1 MRLAKPE
8 GSDEVEHSYRGAAGS
23 CTVPAATEEGSP
35 SWSWTALKDRAAA
48 SMFKARSPHR
58 SSCRRRARK
67 ECRPSTEIRLG
78 VDSALGG
85 REISPTFFVMRK
97 AFASERAPPETCQEV
112 SVRIP
117 IRV

>member
-1 MRLAKPE
+1 VRLAKPE

-67 ECRPSTEIRLG
+67 ERRPSTEIRLG
-78 VDSALGG
+78 VHLQLIAH
-85 REISPTFFVMRK
+85 EPWP
-97 AFASERAPPETCQEV
+97 AFLHQPAIVGERDPPPEGWME
-112 SVRIP
+112 
-117 IRV
+117 